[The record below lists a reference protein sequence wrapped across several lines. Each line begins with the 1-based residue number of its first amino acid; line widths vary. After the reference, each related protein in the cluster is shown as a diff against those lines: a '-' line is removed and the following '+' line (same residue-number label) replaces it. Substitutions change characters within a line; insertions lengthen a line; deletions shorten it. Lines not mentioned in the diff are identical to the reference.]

1 MTEKDKKRV
10 IDFDFFENLT
20 GDLSAPAAP
29 EVEAV
34 GSRIRALRQEKG
46 VSLEDVSR
54 LTGFEVT
61 FLADVEAGR
70 AQPQLGAMIRLSKA
84 LDSAFGRLVSGTGT
98 RLYSI
103 TRRHERRTVARSTSA
118 GGSKTAYAYKSLA
131 PDVKGR
137 HMEALMVQLTATAE
151 RDVSVHDGEE
161 FIFVLEGRWPWKSA
175 ATASSSSPGTAPTTF
190 PRRRIS
196 SPRRRGRRRSWPFC
210 TPRPPKTASRAV
222 IRRCAAPCGRC
233 GVLGVRLAPPGL
245 RALADGPRRRF
256 FDAAQGMRRVFGD
269 RRPARG
275 RDPALRSAVR
285 SLRRTILAVLCA
297 RTSSK

>member
-1 MTEKDKKRV
+1 MTEKDKTRV

-84 LDSAFGRLVSGTGT
+84 LDGAFGRLISGTGT

-103 TRRHERRTVARSTSA
+103 TRRHERRAVARSTSA

-161 FIFVLEGRWPWKSA
+161 FIFVLEGLVALEIGNDRFELEPGDSA
-175 ATASSSSPGTAPTTF
+175 YYLSTTPHFITAKEGTA
-190 PRRRIS
+190 
-196 SPRRRGRRRSWPFC
+196 
-210 TPRPPKTASRAV
+210 
-222 IRRCAAPCGRC
+222 
-233 GVLGVRLAPPGL
+233 
-245 RALADGPRRRF
+245 
-256 FDAAQGMRRVFGD
+256 
-269 RRPARG
+269 
-275 RDPALRSAVR
+275 
-285 SLRRTILAVLCA
+285 TILAVLYA
-297 RTSSK
+297 QTS